1 VSWSKITLVSPE
13 RSTTSSFAGSTA
25 TPPAQ
30 GGWSSIRELVERL
43 FAGEEAWIVGGAVR
57 DHALD
62 RPIVDVDVALAQ
74 PERAARLYAR
84 ESGGAP
90 FPLSERHGAWRVA
103 LEDGRTVDFT
113 PLTGPIEADLATRDF
128 TINAIAERAGSD
140 ETADPFDGYADL
152 AARSLRAVGDSVF
165 QDDPLRLLRGP
176 RLEDE
181 LPFDFRLVPETEA
194 LIRRDADLVTRPSKE
209 RILGELRRLSPAG
222 FRRLDDLGL
231 LRPLGGSLD
240 GLARAG
246 VAGHPD
252 YDLVVVFGENLLKLP
267 ISNETR
273 RFARTLLRAEPPAN
287 DSPRAIHRFRRA
299 TEPWALE
306 ALAFLGAHE
315 FDEAVSEARKSE
327 PNKPLVRGGEL
338 GLPPGPEVGRLLEEI
353 AEERAAGTMTTKE
366 EALEYARRNAGTLR
380 SDG

>member
-1 VSWSKITLVSPE
+1 VWPG

-25 TPPAQ
+25 TLPAQ
-30 GGWSSIRELVERL
+30 GGWSSIRELVEQL

-62 RPIVDVDVALAQ
+62 RPIVDVDVALAE
-74 PERAARLYAR
+74 PERAARLFAR

-103 LEDGRTVDFT
+103 LADGRTVDFT

-128 TINAIAERAGSD
+128 SINAIAERVGSA
-140 ETADPFDGYADL
+140 ETVDPFNGYGDL
-152 AARSLRAVGDSVF
+152 EAKRLRAVRESVF
-165 QDDPLRLLRGP
+165 EDDPLRLLRGP

-194 LIRRDADLVTRPSKE
+194 LIRRDAELVTRPSKE
-209 RILGELRRLSPAG
+209 RILGELRRLSADG

-231 LRPLGGSLD
+231 LQPLGGSLD
-240 GLARAG
+240 RLERAG
-246 VAGHPD
+246 TPGQPD
-252 YDLVVVFGENLLKLP
+252 YDLVLVFGENLLKLP

-306 ALAFLGAHE
+306 ALAFLGARE
-315 FDEAVSEARKSE
+315 FEGAVTRSRESD

-338 GLPPGPEVGRLLEEI
+338 GVPAGPEVGRLLDEI
-353 AEERAAGTMTTKE
+353 AEERAAGTITTKE
-366 EALEYARRNAGTLR
+366 EALEYARRNAGSLR
-380 SDG
+380 GNG